1 MKKERE
7 GRNICGASNG
17 CIREGRKVWK
27 ARKGETEEEKDRY
40 GELVKGGRN
49 TIRKVRGA
57 TTCICTVVMGKKDEE
72 KDRY

>member
-1 MKKERE
+1 MGRVMKEKGRLEERNREGNKGKKEE
-7 GRNICGASNG
+7 
-17 CIREGRKVWK
+17 K
-27 ARKGETEEEKDRY
+27 EERY